1 MEDEST
7 ALVIGDHVFVKGFP
21 GWKGE
26 VVQIII
32 NANNRANQ
40 RVKIKWDDGG
50 MSGDYPA
57 EYLLKT
63 EHPVS
68 GE

>member
-50 MSGDYPA
+50 MSGD
-57 EYLLKT
+57 
-63 EHPVS
+63 
-68 GE
+68 

>member
-1 MEDEST
+1 MEDESS

-50 MSGDYPA
+50 MSGGA
-57 EYLLKT
+57 NEYLNRQIV
-63 EHPVS
+63 PPY
-68 GE
+68 

>member
-1 MEDEST
+1 MEVDST
-7 ALVIGDHVFVKGFP
+7 ALVIGDHVFVSGFP

-57 EYLLKT
+57 AYLLKT
-63 EHPVS
+63 NPPVLDK
-68 GE
+68 